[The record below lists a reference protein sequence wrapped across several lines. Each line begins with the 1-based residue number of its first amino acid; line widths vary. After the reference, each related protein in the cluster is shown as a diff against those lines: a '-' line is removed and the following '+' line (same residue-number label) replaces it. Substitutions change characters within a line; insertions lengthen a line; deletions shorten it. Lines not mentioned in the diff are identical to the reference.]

1 MSKRYSVFATGTPA
15 LSFPFQSSDIILVT
29 RAGITYQIPPTSI
42 RLLGSVVYIIP
53 LTGATITAIAG
64 QGVFGIIPA
73 GTLATLT
80 MVLPPSPA
88 DEQIF
93 EAQTTQ
99 TISALTVQGAAG
111 DSIVNGSPGVLA
123 ANGGISY
130 RYRLSNTTWY
140 PRG

>member
-1 MSKRYSVFATGTPA
+1 MSKRYSVFAAATPA
-15 LSFPFQSSDIILVT
+15 LSFPFQATDVVLVT
-29 RAGITYQIPPTSI
+29 RAGITYQIAPSSI
-42 RLLGSVVYIIP
+42 RLLGPVVYITP
-53 LTGATITAIAG
+53 VTGATITAIAG
-64 QGVFGIIPA
+64 QGVFGITPA
-73 GTLATLT
+73 GTIATLT
-80 MVLPPSPA
+80 MVLPPTPV

-140 PRG
+140 PR